1 MSDLRCPQC
10 NKLLAKGFEGKR
22 IALYCRACKISV
34 AIEYRVLAVG
44 PLTTSAP

>member
-10 NKLLAKGFEGKR
+10 NKLLAKGFEGQR

-34 AIEYRVLAVG
+34 TIELRVLVSSR
-44 PLTTSAP
+44 LTISSP